1 MDGGGEMFVG
11 NYKLGKV
18 IGHGCF
24 GKVRIAQ
31 HLPTDHKVAIKIL
44 NLHKINQIKMEDKVR
59 REIKVLR
66 VFMHPHIVRLYEV
79 VETLTDIYVVME
91 YAESGDLNDYI
102 IIQKDRLP
110 EDQARKFFQ
119 QIICGVEYCHRNMV
133 VHRDLKPDNL
143 LLNSKGNIKIAD
155 FGFCNIM
162 RDGHPLTTSCG
173 SPLYAAPEVVSG
185 KPYAGPE
192 VDVWSCGVIL
202 YALLCAHLPFE
213 DDNVPNLFKK
223 IKGGIYSVPR
233 HVSDG
238 ARDLIKGMLVVDPM
252 KRLTIPAI
260 RQHPWFRLHLP
271 PYLAFPPPPHTNQQQ
286 NKIIDEEV
294 LQEVVNKGFNKNQ
307 LVESL
312 QNNIQNEGTVAYS
325 LLLDNK
331 LCDSNGYLGPK
342 FQESMDL
349 DFNRIL
355 SREVVSSVVGPCFSR
370 SMNNPRVSLR
380 PQFSVERKWA
390 LGLQSG
396 AHPREIITEVLKAL
410 RELQVCWKKIGH
422 YNIKCLWVNNHDLG
436 DYGSNNVDND
446 IATSSASNVIKF
458 EVQLYKTAEGKYL
471 LDLQR
476 VQGPQLLFLDLC
488 VAFLFKLR
496 VL

>member
-1 MDGGGEMFVG
+1 MDGGAAEIMFLR

-18 IGHGCF
+18 IGHGSF

-31 HLPTDHKVAIKIL
+31 HLSTGHQVAVKIL
-44 NLHKINQIKMEDKVR
+44 NCNKIKEMKMEDKVR

-66 VFMHPHIVRLYEV
+66 MFMHPHIVRLYEV
-79 VETLTDIYVVME
+79 VETSTDIYVVME
-91 YAESGDLNDYI
+91 YAESGDLFDYI

-110 EDQARKFFQ
+110 EDEARKFFQ

-133 VHRDLKPDNL
+133 VHRDLKPENL
-143 LLNSKGNIKIAD
+143 LLNSRGNVKIAD

-223 IKGGIYSVPR
+223 IKGGIYSVPG
-233 HVSDG
+233 HVSGG

-252 KRLTIPAI
+252 KRFTIPAI
-260 RQHPWFRLHLP
+260 LQHPWFTLHLP
-271 PYLAFPPPPHTNQQQ
+271 PYLLPLPPPHTIQQHK
-286 NKIIDEEV
+286 KIIDEEV
-294 LQEVVNKGFNKNQ
+294 LQELVNKGFNKNH
-307 LVESL
+307 LVESFH
-312 QNNIQNEGTVAYS
+312 NKIQNEGTVAYS
-325 LLLDNK
+325 LLLDKK
-331 LCDSNGYLGPK
+331 LCDSNNGYLGPV
-342 FQESMDL
+342 FQQSIDSN
-349 DFNRIL
+349 FNHII
-355 SREVVSSVVGPCFSR
+355 SREIA
-370 SMNNPRVSLR
+370 MNNPRVSLR
-380 PQFSVERKWA
+380 SQFSAERKWA
-390 LGLQSG
+390 LGLQCG
-396 AHPREIITEVLKAL
+396 AHPRKIITEVLKAL
-410 RELQVCWKKIGH
+410 RELSVCWKKIGH
-422 YNIKCLWVNNHDLG
+422 YNIKCMWVNNNNHDA
-436 DYGSNNVDND
+436 SNNNVHND
-446 IATSSASNVIKF
+446 IASSVSNVIKF

-471 LDLQR
+471 VDLQR

-488 VAFLFKLR
+488 VAFLVKLR